1 MSALPPIADI
11 PRRNLNVRFSNRPVG
26 VKRFQ
31 TIHNTVSRSLAST
44 RFSSETAH
52 RPFHHGIRG
61 RGGSI
66 FRATLPAAKRVIAT
80 CEAISPKSAKGEERS
95 CARLSGLCDCANDC
109 YPPCLGLP
117 NLQVINRDV
126 HVVKSADEAAYRQS
140 TRSLSLKTRV
150 IEGNCGSRAQ
160 SPALAAHGARSY
172 LCDWSAMVGG
182 DDPH

>member
-1 MSALPPIADI
+1 MSASLIG
-11 PRRNLNVRFSNRPVG
+11 RLGSSTFRLS
-26 VKRFQ
+26 
-31 TIHNTVSRSLAST
+31 TITVSTSLAST
-44 RFSSETAH
+44 PFSSETAH
-52 RPFHHGIRG
+52 RPFDHGIRG
-61 RGGSI
+61 RGGAI
-66 FRATLPAAKRVIAT
+66 FGAALPAAKRVIAT
-80 CEAISPKSAKGEERS
+80 CEAISPTSAEGEERS
-95 CARLSGLCDCANDC
+95 CARLSRLCDCANDC